1 MALDG
6 TPPVLSLGVIPSEK
20 PKPFEWRVH
29 AARRQSIRETWLG
42 NVPGVIVARFVVE
55 RPPRMRQGRRQEE
68 RSDELQ
74 RESRVHG
81 DVVELEPPNG
91 SVCLHAELTLAW
103 FSHALA
109 VWPTSL
115 YFGKTEDDIY
125 IATTLL
131 LWDLQRLSAP
141 LLWLGLFQWSGNG
154 DLDHPHT
161 GCWGGA
167 FEDDPLFSAKISS
180 QLLSKERKCPEGA
193 VPLTPAPSRELD
205 IRSAALAR
213 AQLGGCDVAMRWL
226 SQQPRRSAGRRAASC
241 PNDYSAVHGL
251 WLRRC
256 LSTPVT
262 LAHLTWTKVH
272 AGPRLVCI
280 VRSIRPRRP
289 SLAPAAAAVAA
300 RRELLAVAD
309 ARGLPMITQVHS
321 NAADDGWRPFAS
333 PSNLTL
339 ALDMNLGDKK
349 IRRNTT
355 GAWSRVHD
363 AIQPTPS
370 TTFPPLLYSFETT
383 RRAGPS
389 PVCAITL
396 TVRPWS
402 LYFLPGVSTVPTSLA
417 SPVVH

>member
-42 NVPGVIVARFVVE
+42 SVPGVMVARFVVE

-272 AGPRLVCI
+272 
-280 VRSIRPRRP
+280 
-289 SLAPAAAAVAA
+289 
-300 RRELLAVAD
+300 
-309 ARGLPMITQVHS
+309 S

-383 RRAGPS
+383 RRAGDARFATPLNLNDAALHYKTCRWGGCHPS
-389 PVCAITL
+389 RGEAWFEAPGWRASAPCPDRQTSRALISATL
-396 TVRPWS
+396 AATC
-402 LYFLPGVSTVPTSLA
+402 GVSA
-417 SPVVH
+417 